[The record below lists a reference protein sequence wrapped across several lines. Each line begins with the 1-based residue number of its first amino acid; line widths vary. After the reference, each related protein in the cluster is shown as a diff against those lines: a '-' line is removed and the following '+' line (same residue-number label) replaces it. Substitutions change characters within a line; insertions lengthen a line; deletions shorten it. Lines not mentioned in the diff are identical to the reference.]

1 MKEKYELIGSGDSAH
16 LIRKYKKHWWSKWRI
31 EVDGTTPKLYPV
43 DQEHCDH
50 DYRFVKVVYTISFP
64 AGVPMRLM
72 RCTKCG
78 YERVTNL

>member
-31 EVDGTTPKLYPV
+31 EMDGATPKIYPV
-43 DQEHCDH
+43 DQEHCVH
-50 DYRFVKVVYTISFP
+50 DYKFVEIVRTVSFP

-78 YERVTNL
+78 HERVARL

>member
-16 LIRKYKKHWWSKWRI
+16 FIRKYKKHWWSKWQI
-31 EVDGTTPKLYPV
+31 EMDGATPKIYPV
-43 DQEHCDH
+43 DQEHCNH
-50 DYRFVKVVYTISFP
+50 NYEFVKIMYTVSFP

-78 YERVTNL
+78 HERVTRL